1 MSDSRAL
8 VAEAVAATR
17 IHPPAR
23 YTWFG
28 RMSPRLTA
36 RAARMLS
43 PRATRDYLL
52 HRLAGQLYGDFYRR
66 GRAEPPRWGVRGS
79 SASRRDFVA
88 ALSAANCGR
97 GYLDDGWQVRGI
109 DERGVMVAKNGLE
122 LTVHAGELTVH
133 RSELTVHATDPAV
146 HAGESAVHAAEPV
159 GVPVV
164 GERAAMRLPKEL
176 FEISPGFYLARADR
190 PMDLGPSRRVVRLYW
205 NLRADGAVPFV
216 AAATRLLNSAGA
228 AFQLKVLNDPDAFSR
243 CDAGVVYLARDDYP
257 NLADLMLALHA
268 EIGGYLS
275 PRTPVFT
282 AELAPGVGF
291 AEDPGTG
298 ESFGEHRCR
307 LLAEALVHAHE
318 SWRTD
323 DAARLLAVEE
333 RFARAGIELAAAHLS
348 PDPAAGP
355 VPVP

>member
-17 IHPPAR
+17 IHPPTR

-28 RMSPRLTA
+28 RMSPRLTV
-36 RAARMLS
+36 RAARVLS
-43 PRATRDYLL
+43 PRAGRDYLV

-66 GRAEPPRWGVRGS
+66 GRAEPPRWSAQGS
-79 SASRRDFVA
+79 SASRSGFAA
-88 ALSAANCGR
+88 ALSAANCGQ

-109 DERGVMVAKNGLE
+109 DERGVMVVKNGLE
-122 LTVHAGELTVH
+122 LTVHATEL
-133 RSELTVHATDPAV
+133 A
-146 HAGESAVHAAEPV
+146 

-190 PMDLGPSRRVVRLYW
+190 PMDTGPSGRVVRLYW

-216 AAATRLLNSAGA
+216 GAATRLLNSAGA
-228 AFQLKVLNDPDAFSR
+228 AFQLKVLNDPGAFSR

-257 NLADLMLALHA
+257 ELADLMLTLHA
-268 EIGGYLS
+268 EIGGFLS

-282 AELAPGVGF
+282 AELAPGLGF

-307 LLAEALVHAHE
+307 LLAEALVRSHE
-318 SWRTD
+318 SGWTD
-323 DAARLLAVEE
+323 DAARLAAVEE
-333 RFARAGIELAAAHLS
+333 RFARAGIDLDAPHLS
-348 PDPAAGP
+348 PDPPADPDAAHLSLGP
-355 VPVP
+355 SNDLAPAP